1 MSTVA
6 WSFVVLH
13 DFLKKTDVKQYL
25 ANEVSEV
32 SFDSSTLHNVNQVQ
46 LHHQNQEVK

>member
-1 MSTVA
+1 
-6 WSFVVLH
+6 
-13 DFLKKTDVKQYL
+13 KKKKKKKKK
-25 ANEVSEV
+25 NSGEKEGGEV